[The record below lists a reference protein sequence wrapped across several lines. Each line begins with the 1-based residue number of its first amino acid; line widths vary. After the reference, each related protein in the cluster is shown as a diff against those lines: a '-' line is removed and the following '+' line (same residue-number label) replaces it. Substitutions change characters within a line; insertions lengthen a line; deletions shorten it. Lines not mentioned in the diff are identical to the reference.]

1 MSFNPFSGGV
11 SLWDREG
18 FFENDHLKLRYLEK
32 GKGEPVILLH
42 GFGDAAEVWEFVLPY
57 LEGPFRFIALDQR
70 GHGKSDRA
78 HLERYTTFDFISDI
92 EALRKT
98 LKLERLIL
106 IGHSMGGRN
115 AIVYSSNYQEAVKK
129 LIVIDY
135 APELSEKGRRR
146 ILSALRSR
154 PDKFHL
160 EEMAEALMEE
170 NPRLSYEKALS
181 YLRKV
186 TVPRNDG
193 LCEWLCN
200 IRLIHK
206 MKEGKRV
213 LRDVNLWDF
222 LSNLKMPTLFVR
234 GEESD
239 LVEREVLEK
248 VVWLI
253 PKAQIVEISKAGHA
267 VPLDNPEETAQ
278 AINKFLLCECF

>member
-1 MSFNPFSGGV
+1 MGLAMRPKYGNLSC
-11 SLWDREG
+11 LIWR
-18 FFENDHLKLRYLEK
+18 
-32 GKGEPVILLH
+32 
-42 GFGDAAEVWEFVLPY
+42 
-57 LEGPFRFIALDQR
+57 PFRFIALDQR

-78 HLERYTTFDFISDI
+78 HLERYTTFDFVSDI

-98 LKLERLIL
+98 LNLGKLTL

-146 ILSALRSR
+146 ILSALRTR

-160 EEMAEALMEE
+160 DEMAEALMEE
-170 NPRLSYEKALS
+170 NPRISYEKALS
-181 YLRKV
+181 YLKKV
-186 TVPRNDG
+186 TMPRDDG
-193 LCEWLCN
+193 LFEWLCD

-248 VVWLI
+248 VVSLI
-253 PKAQIVEISKAGHA
+253 PKARVVEVQKAGHA

>member
-1 MSFNPFSGGV
+1 M
-11 SLWDREG
+11 WDKEG
-18 FFENDHLKLRYLEK
+18 FFENDHLKLRYFEK
-32 GKGEPVILLH
+32 GEGEPVILLH
-42 GFGDAAEVWEFVLPY
+42 GFGDSAEVWEFVLPY
-57 LEGPFRFIALDQR
+57 LEGPFRFIAFDQR

-78 HLERYTTFDFISDI
+78 PLERYTTFDFVSDI

-98 LKLERLIL
+98 LNLGKLTL

-115 AIVYSSNYQEAVKK
+115 AIVYSSTYQEVVKK

-135 APELSEKGRRR
+135 APELSEKGRKR
-146 ILSALRSR
+146 ILSALRTR

-160 EEMAEALMEE
+160 DEMAKALMEE

-181 YLRKV
+181 YLKKV
-186 TVPRNDG
+186 TVPRHDG
-193 LCEWLCN
+193 LLEWLCDV
-200 IRLIHK
+200 RLIHR
-206 MKEGKRV
+206 MREGKRV

-222 LSNLKMPTLFVR
+222 MSNLKMPTLFVR

-248 VVWLI
+248 VMSLI
-253 PKAQIVEISKAGHA
+253 PKAQVVEVQRAGHA

-278 AINKFLLCECF
+278 AINRFLLCECF